1 MALPTRSSAGP
12 LPAGVDQ
19 ARTRLVPAW
28 LRGGAAIGWRV
39 LVAVALGAVL
49 AQVAIALS
57 TAVLA
62 VVVGVVIAATFSP
75 LVRALRARGWTRA
88 RAAAVASVMS
98 LVSVLVAAL
107 LIVLAFVPYLGDV
120 AALAGEG
127 TARIEAELRNL
138 GIPPSVVEALGRA
151 TAQLEASAP
160 DAARSLV
167 GPVGTLVTV
176 LILGGFLTF
185 YLLEDADRAWA
196 NLTAKLDPWQTDTLD
211 ARAVAATAQVGA
223 YLRAMALTAAITGV
237 TQAIYLFVLGVP
249 FAGPLAVF
257 VFVGAFVPYLGAIV
271 TTVVLLLITL
281 VTAGGGAALAL
292 LALIGATAIARRR
305 LLARRVYAGATRVH
319 PALVLVVAP
328 AGAALFG
335 LAGLLLAVP
344 VAAAVIAF
352 APAIVTVLGN
362 PPGTPPQHAFVPAW
376 LDRIAQWGWRV
387 LVIVAVLAVAAQTL
401 VAPILTA
408 PVVVALVVACASK
421 PAFDAVRTRGLGPTA
436 AALTVTLASALIVVT
451 ILVVTVA
458 SLAQQ
463 LPAILDE
470 AIAGAGQI
478 VGGASLTEVLETVQ
492 GTLLDASR
500 AVLENLASISL
511 ALVSAALL
519 TFFFVRDGPG
529 WWAALLDHVPA
540 AHRRELGESGASA
553 ARILNGSTFGTGDRL
568 RHRRCAAVRDD
579 DRPRAPA
586 RIPDRR
592 PDVLRGLHPVHR
604 WVHRERGRVPR
615 CGRRGRPDH
624 SRADGGPHRR
634 QQHPDRELRRASRP
648 RPDRPRPPGRR
659 VARGPGRRGDR
670 RPRRDVPDRPVD
682 RDLRGDLAIHR
693 QPVRSRGWD
702 HSGAWSRPARDIDDR
717 HRTAPAAMAAGA
729 GGVGPEAAG

>member
-1 MALPTRSSAGP
+1 MAQSTRPATGP

-19 ARTRLVPAW
+19 ARTRLMPGW

-39 LVAVALGAVL
+39 LVTVALGAVIARL
-49 AQVAIALS
+49 AIALS

-75 LVRALRARGWTRA
+75 LVRTLRARGWARA
-88 RAAAVASVMS
+88 RAAAVASVIS
-98 LVSVLVAAL
+98 LVSVLIAAL
-107 LIVLAFVPYLGDV
+107 LIVLAFVPYLGNI
-120 AALAGEG
+120 AALASEG

-138 GIPPSVVEALGRA
+138 GIPASVVEALGRM

-160 DAARSLV
+160 DAAMSLV

-196 NLTAKLDPWQTDTLD
+196 GVTSKLDPWQTDTLD

-223 YLRAMALTAAITGV
+223 YLRGMALTAAITGV
-237 TQAIYLFVLGVP
+237 TQAIYLVVLGVP

-257 VFVGAFVPYLGAIV
+257 AFVGAFVPYLGAIV
-271 TTVVLLLITL
+271 TTAVLLLITL

-292 LALIGATAIARRR
+292 LALIAATAVARRQ

-344 VAAAVIAF
+344 VAAAVMAF

-362 PPGTPPQHAFVPAW
+362 PPGTPPEHKFVPPW
-376 LDRIAQWGWRV
+376 LDRVAQWSWRV
-387 LVIVAVLAVAAQTL
+387 LVIVGVLAVAAQTL
-401 VAPILTA
+401 VAPFLTA
-408 PVVVALVVACASK
+408 PVVVALVVACAAK
-421 PAFDAVRTRGLGPTA
+421 PAFDAVRARGLGPTA
-436 AALTVTLASALIVVT
+436 AALAVTLASALIVVT
-451 ILVVTVA
+451 ILVVTIA

-463 LPAILDE
+463 LPEILDE
-470 AIAGAGQI
+470 AIAGAGRI
-478 VGGASLTEVLETVQ
+478 VGGGLTQVLETVQ

-529 WWAALLDHVPA
+529 WWTALLDHLPA
-540 AHRRELGESGASA
+540 ARRRELGESGARA
-553 ARILNGSTFGTGDRL
+553 ARILNGSTFGTGVVSVIAGAL
-568 RHRRCAAVRDD
+568 QFVMMTVLGLPLAFPIGVLTFFGGFIPYVGGFIASGVAFLVAV
-579 DRPRAPA
+579 A
-586 RIPDRR
+586 
-592 PDVLRGLHPVHR
+592 V
-604 WVHRERGRVPR
+604 
-615 CGRRGRPDH
+615 
-624 SRADGGPHRR
+624 GGPTTVALMAVLTVVNNILIGNFVAPLVLGRTVHV
-634 QQHPDRELRRASRP
+634 HPAVVLLAAPVGAAIGGLVGMFLIVPAIAIFGATWRSIADLFDPGDGNAAEP
-648 RPDRPRPPGRR
+648 GPDLLGKS
-659 VARGPGRRGDR
+659 ATG
-670 RPRRDVPDRPVD
+670 
-682 RDLRGDLAIHR
+682 
-693 QPVRSRGWD
+693 
-702 HSGAWSRPARDIDDR
+702 
-717 HRTAPAAMAAGA
+717 TAPAAMAAGA